1 MKIVNENIV
10 LFDQKLWIKE
20 TIYNVI
26 EEIQFA
32 DVKSFENDDQNN
44 LLIRFHDDHF
54 HDDHFGRRYRMSA
67 GKEGKRILG
76 EIKYSFEI
84 WKRLTETV
92 RAIYDCS
99 DICCPI
105 VVTNYKTKK
114 ITISI

>member
-20 TIYNVI
+20 ETQNELFEIMFAHI
-26 EEIQFA
+26 ESF
-32 DVKSFENDDQNN
+32 DVDGEDN
-44 LLIRFHDDHF
+44 LLIKCYDDNF
-54 HDDHFGRRYRMSA
+54 SRMFQIPSDN
-67 GKEGKRILG
+67 KKGKRILG
-76 EIKYSFEI
+76 EIEYSFEI

-92 RAIYDCS
+92 RAIYDCP

>member
-20 TIYNVI
+20 ETQNELFEILFANI
-26 EEIQFA
+26 ESF
-32 DVKSFENDDQNN
+32 DVDDEDN
-44 LLIRFHDDHF
+44 LLIKCHDDNF
-54 HDDHFGRRYRMSA
+54 SRMFQIPF

-76 EIKYSFEI
+76 EIEYSFEI
-84 WKRLTETV
+84 WERLTKTV

-99 DICCPI
+99 GICCPI
-105 VVTNYKTKK
+105 VHINYKTKK